1 MKRKKSKKYSKLDN
15 LLELPREVASSDIKL
30 TLNGFDEI
38 LIENYKNILEYQ
50 DILIKVNTFEGA
62 ITIYGFN
69 LKLEQMTDEDIK
81 VIGKIDSIEFERV
94 EEYCF
99 LK

>member
-1 MKRKKSKKYSKLDN
+1 MKRRKPKKYSKLDG
-15 LLELPREVASSDIKL
+15 LLEIPREVASSDVKI
-30 TLNGFDEI
+30 TIMGFDEL

-62 ITIYGFN
+62 VTIYGFN

-81 VIGKIDSIEFERV
+81 VKGKIDSIEFERISD
-94 EEYCF
+94 
-99 LK
+99 K

>member
-1 MKRKKSKKYSKLDN
+1 MKRKKAKKYSKLDSI
-15 LLELPREVASSDIKL
+15 LELPREVASSDIKI

-50 DILIKVNTFEGA
+50 DILIKVNTFEGT

-81 VIGKIDSIEFERV
+81 VNGKIDSIEFERITD
-94 EEYCF
+94 
-99 LK
+99 

>member
-81 VIGKIDSIEFERV
+81 VIGKIDSIEFERC
-94 EEYCF
+94 ENIAF
-99 LK
+99 

>member
-1 MKRKKSKKYSKLDN
+1 MRRKKVKKYSKLDSI
-15 LLELPREVASSDIKL
+15 LELPREVASSDIKL

-50 DILIKVNTFEGA
+50 DVLIKINTFEGA

-81 VIGKIDSIEFERV
+81 VIGKIDSIEFERITDI
-94 EEYCF
+94 
-99 LK
+99 

>member
-1 MKRKKSKKYSKLDN
+1 MKRKKTKKYSKLDRM
-15 LLELPREVASSDIKL
+15 LELPREVASSDIKL

-50 DILIKVNTFEGA
+50 DILIKINTFEGA
-62 ITIYGFN
+62 VTIYGFN

-81 VIGKIDSIEFERV
+81 VIGKIDSIEFERMTD
-94 EEYCF
+94 
-99 LK
+99 

>member
-1 MKRKKSKKYSKLDN
+1 MKRKKIKKYSKLDRI
-15 LLELPREVASSDIKL
+15 LELPREVASSDIKI

-50 DILIKVNTFEGA
+50 DILIKINTFEGA

-69 LKLEQMTDEDIK
+69 LKLDQMTDEDIK
-81 VIGKIDSIEFERV
+81 VIGKIDSIEFESIID
-94 EEYCF
+94 
-99 LK
+99 

>member
-1 MKRKKSKKYSKLDN
+1 MKRKKAKKYSKLDSI
-15 LLELPREVASSDIKL
+15 LELPREVTSSDVKL

-50 DILIKVNTFEGA
+50 DILIRVNTFEGA

-69 LKLEQMTDEDIK
+69 LKLDQLTDEDIK
-81 VIGKIDSIEFERV
+81 VNGKIDTIEFERITD
-94 EEYCF
+94 
-99 LK
+99 

>member
-1 MKRKKSKKYSKLDN
+1 MKRKKAKKYSKLDSI
-15 LLELPREVASSDIKL
+15 LELPREVASSDIKL

-50 DILIKVNTFEGA
+50 DILIKINTFEGA
-62 ITIYGFN
+62 VTIYGFN

-81 VIGKIDSIEFERV
+81 VIGKIDSIEFERITD
-94 EEYCF
+94 
-99 LK
+99 

>member
-1 MKRKKSKKYSKLDN
+1 MKRKKLKKYSKLDN
-15 LLELPREVASSDIKL
+15 LLELPREVASSDVKL
-30 TLNGFDEI
+30 TLNGFEEI

-50 DILIKVNTFEGA
+50 DILIKINTFEGA

-81 VIGKIDSIEFERV
+81 VIGKIDSIEFERIID
-94 EEYCF
+94 
-99 LK
+99 